1 MRHTVTHSPISP
13 AAWACL
19 VLLPALLVGGCA
31 TRQAPAPVA
40 NSRPIPAQRPGTA
53 PPPAATPPAAATPLP
68 PGREPPPAA
77 VAKPSPV
84 PSGSATAQP
93 LPPSPLAAES
103 RWLRDLFSGT
113 PVVVADERDGAVVL
127 SVPLTYSF
135 DEASGPSSP
144 KPPLR
149 AVLDKVSMSLQRQ
162 SSASLQVAAPEPGAG
177 PRSAAMRNYVAAKG
191 IAPARIAVGSTDDD
205 TVLLRLTPAR

>member
-1 MRHTVTHSPISP
+1 MRHSLAPLVSRRPG
-13 AAWACL
+13 WAG
-19 VLLPALLVGGCA
+19 PALLAALLVAGCA
-31 TRQAPAPVA
+31 TRQAPAPVT
-40 NSRPIPAQRPGTA
+40 NSRPLPAQRPGTV
-53 PPPAATPPAAATPLP
+53 PPPASSPPAASTVPPGALP
-68 PGREPPPAA
+68 PPA

-84 PSGSATAQP
+84 PSGSATVQP
-93 LPPSPLAAES
+93 LAPSPLAAES
-103 RWLRDLFSGT
+103 RWLRELFGGT

-162 SSASLQVAAPEPGAG
+162 SSASLQVAAPEPSANQ
-177 PRSAAMRNYVAAKG
+177 RSAAMRNYVAAKG
-191 IAPARIAVGSTDDD
+191 IATSRIAVGSTDDD

>member
-1 MRHTVTHSPISP
+1 MRHSVAFPSPRLPGWAGP
-13 AAWACL
+13 A
-19 VLLPALLVGGCA
+19 VLAALLVAGCA
-31 TRQAPAPVA
+31 TRQAPAPVT
-40 NSRPIPAQRPGTA
+40 NSRPLPAQRPGTV
-53 PPPAATPPAAATPLP
+53 PPPASSPPAASTALPGATPP
-68 PGREPPPAA
+68 A

-84 PSGSATAQP
+84 PSGNATAQP
-93 LPPSPLAAES
+93 LAPSPLAAES
-103 RWLRDLFSGT
+103 RWLRELFGGT

-162 SSASLQVAAPEPGAG
+162 SSASLQVAAPEPSANQ
-177 PRSAAMRNYVAAKG
+177 RSAAMRNYVAAKG
-191 IAPARIAVGSTDDD
+191 IATARIAVGSTDDD